1 MWKVVARIVI
11 WIQFAVIA
19 LAVIFW
25 GGAFI
30 SEFSRYSHGQAEL
43 YGVLFIFIGILLD
56 FVICSFMGMIIDM
69 AFDVSKI
76 AKNTEGLRYMTQI
89 PMNQVPMG
97 APINPSPIP
106 PVAPMS
112 VPPVEPMPVP
122 PVENNSTTWTCQC
135 GKVNKAESNFCIS
148 CGTQRMD

>member
-25 GGAFI
+25 GGTFI
-30 SEFSRYSHGQAEL
+30 SEFSHYRHGEAEL
-43 YGVLFIFIGILLD
+43 YGILFIFIGILLD

-89 PMNQVPMG
+89 PMNQIPMG
-97 APINPSPIP
+97 APIGAPVNPSPIP

-112 VPPVEPMPVP
+112 APPVD
-122 PVENNSTTWTCQC
+122 NISTTWTCQC